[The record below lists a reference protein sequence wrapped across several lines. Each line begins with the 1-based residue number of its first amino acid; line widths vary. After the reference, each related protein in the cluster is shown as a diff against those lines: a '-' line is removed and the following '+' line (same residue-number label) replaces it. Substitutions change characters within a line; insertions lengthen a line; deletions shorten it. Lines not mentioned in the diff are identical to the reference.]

1 MIPLKFFVPY
11 LLIEFHSRP
20 LDNIIAN
27 LHVIFNLFT
36 FSIQNNYIDGR
47 RDCIRRLIMDLLKVF
62 PPYPLIGFHNES
74 HNNIVYTLVHMLPSI
89 YSRFHNI

>member
-27 LHVIFNLFT
+27 LHVIFSLFT
-36 FSIQNNYIDGR
+36 FQYKTIILMAEG
-47 RDCIRRLIMDLLKVF
+47 
-62 PPYPLIGFHNES
+62 
-74 HNNIVYTLVHMLPSI
+74 IV
-89 YSRFHNI
+89 